1 MRTNNSGPQ
10 SRGPLLLR
18 LRRKNQWCDIFKNFV
33 IASNKDRK
41 EALRVPEE
49 EKRQPD
55 WKKIKTE
62 YITGDA
68 SYRDLAKK
76 YDVPFRTL
84 SDRAKREKWVDR
96 RSKHRDS
103 VVSKSVRRKAKAQVE
118 SITRLKTSVDK
129 MVKVMDQAS
138 EADFYLGVDDVRD
151 KKGNP
156 VYDVVDGKYIPRQVK
171 VVDAKG
177 FRAMVAAMR
186 DLTEVVRNLYDVPT
200 RAEQISLEMAQ
211 QRLELEKAKA
221 AKGDEANHIV
231 VELLGDDTEE
241 YIG

>member
-1 MRTNNSGPQ
+1 M
-10 SRGPLLLR
+10 
-18 LRRKNQWCDIFKNFV
+18 
-33 IASNKDRK
+33 
-41 EALRVPEE
+41 PEE

-55 WKKIKTE
+55 WEKIKAE

-103 VVSKSVRRKAKAQVE
+103 VVAKSVRRKAKAQVE
-118 SITRLKTSVDK
+118 SIARLKTSADK
-129 MVKVMDQAS
+129 MVQVMDQAS
-138 EADFYLGVDDVRD
+138 EAEFYLGVTDVKD
-151 KKGNP
+151 KNGRP
-156 VYDVVDGKYIPRQVK
+156 VYDVVEGKYVPRQVK
-171 VVDAKG
+171 VVDAKA

-200 RAEQISLEMAQ
+200 RAEQISLDLAK
-211 QRLELEKAKA
+211 QRLELEKLREEKLAEERK
-221 AKGDEANHIV
+221 KDDGRIVIDLTGDGTEAYT
-231 VELLGDDTEE
+231 G
-241 YIG
+241 

>member
-96 RSKHRDS
+96 RSKHRDK
-103 VVSKSVRRKAKAQVE
+103 VVSTSVRRTEKAQVE
-118 SITRLKTSVDK
+118 SLVRLQKSADK
-129 MVKVMDQAS
+129 MVQVLEQAS
-138 EADFYLGVDDVRD
+138 KADFYLQDEYVCDNNGNRMRD
-151 KKGNP
+151 EKG
-156 VYDVVDGKYIPRQVK
+156 KFIK
-171 VVDAKG
+171 TKTVDAKG
-177 FRAMVAAMR
+177 YRAMVAAMK
-186 DLTEVVRNLYDVPT
+186 DLTDVIRNLYEVPC
-200 RAEQISLEMAQ
+200 RMEQQEDNSL
-211 QRLELEKAKA
+211 R
-221 AKGDEANHIV
+221 
-231 VELLGDDTEE
+231 VEFKDPSGGE
-241 YIG
+241 YGG

>member
-18 LRRKNQWCDIFKNFV
+18 LQRKNQWCDIFKNFV

-96 RSKHRDS
+96 RSKHRDK
-103 VVSKSVRRKAKAQVE
+103 VVSTSVRRTEKAQVE
-118 SITRLKTSVDK
+118 SLVRLQKSADK
-129 MVKVMDQAS
+129 MVRVLEQAS
-138 EADFYLGVDDVRD
+138 KADFYLQDEYVCDNNGNRMRD
-151 KKGNP
+151 EKG
-156 VYDVVDGKYIPRQVK
+156 KFIK
-171 VVDAKG
+171 TKTVDAKG
-177 FRAMVAAMR
+177 YRAMVAAMK
-186 DLTEVVRNLYDVPT
+186 DLTDVIRNLYEVPC
-200 RAEQISLEMAQ
+200 RMEQQEDNSL
-211 QRLELEKAKA
+211 R
-221 AKGDEANHIV
+221 
-231 VELLGDDTEE
+231 VEFKDPSGGE
-241 YIG
+241 YGG

>member
-1 MRTNNSGPQ
+1 M
-10 SRGPLLLR
+10 
-18 LRRKNQWCDIFKNFV
+18 
-33 IASNKDRK
+33 
-41 EALRVPEE
+41 PEE

-68 SYRDLAKK
+68 SYRDLAQK
-76 YDVPFRTL
+76 YNVSFRTL

-118 SITRLKTSVDK
+118 SLARLKSSADK
-129 MVKVMDQAS
+129 LVQVMDQAS
-138 EADFYLGVDDVRD
+138 EAAFYIEETDVKD
-151 KKGNP
+151 KAGRP
-156 VYDVVDGKYIPRQVK
+156 VYDMIDGKYVARKIK
-171 VVDAKG
+171 VVDSKG

-200 RAEQISLEMAQ
+200 RAEQISLDLALE
-211 QRLELEKAKA
+211 RLELEKQKA
-221 AKGDEANHIV
+221 AKGDEGNEV
-231 VELLGDDTEE
+231 VVSLLGSEE
-241 YIG
+241 YLG